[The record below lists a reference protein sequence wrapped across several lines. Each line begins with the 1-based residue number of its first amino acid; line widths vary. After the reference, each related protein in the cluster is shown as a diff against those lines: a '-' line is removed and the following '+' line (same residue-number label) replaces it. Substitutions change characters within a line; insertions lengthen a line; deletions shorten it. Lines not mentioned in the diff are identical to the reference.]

1 MKRFSFTTIV
11 IACSLFFVPF
21 VASAQTGDGGTG
33 RSAFTEKLMLE
44 LGVGAGTSHDDVR
57 PMELF
62 ANAGYRFISRMYVF
76 AHAGGMFGLGDKTEG
91 MRAYTRT
98 SLLGGGLG
106 YTLCNGDGV
115 ALDVRGSASSSVG
128 KADWKG
134 VAYDAGLFL
143 RVGSCGYK
151 FNVGLGYR
159 HFNSQST
166 GLGHYNGLYVTLGI
180 GL

>member
-1 MKRFSFTTIV
+1 MKRFSFTKLTV
-11 IACSLFFVPF
+11 ACALLFAPLA
-21 VASAQTGDGGTG
+21 ASAQTESGTG
-33 RSAFTEKLMLE
+33 RSVFVDKLVLE

-62 ANAGYRFISRMYVF
+62 VNAGYRFMPRMYVF
-76 AHAGGMFGLGDKTEG
+76 AHAGGMFGLGEKAGGT
-91 MRAYTRT
+91 RAYTKT
-98 SLLGGGLG
+98 PLLGGGLD
-106 YTLCNGDGV
+106 YTLFSGDGV
-115 ALDVRGSASSSVG
+115 ALDVRGSAASSLG

-151 FNVGLGYR
+151 FNIGLGYR
-159 HFNSQST
+159 HFNSRSA
-166 GLGHYNGLYVTLGI
+166 GIGNYNGLYATLGI

>member
-1 MKRFSFTTIV
+1 MKRFSFTKLTV
-11 IACSLFFVPF
+11 ACAFLFAPL
-21 VASAQTGDGGTG
+21 VASAQTVSGTG
-33 RSAFTEKLMLE
+33 RSAFVDKLVLE

-62 ANAGYRFISRMYVF
+62 ANAGYRFIPRMYVF
-76 AHAGGMFGLGDKTEG
+76 AHAGGMFGLGEKTG
-91 MRAYTRT
+91 GTRAYTRT
-98 SLLGGGLG
+98 PLLGGGLG
-106 YTLCNGDGV
+106 YTLCSGDGV
-115 ALDVRGSASSSVG
+115 ALDVRGSAASSLG

-151 FNVGLGYR
+151 FNIGLGYR
-159 HFNSQST
+159 HFNSRSA
-166 GLGHYNGLYVTLGI
+166 GIGNYNGLYATLGI

>member
-1 MKRFSFTTIV
+1 MKRFSFTKLTV
-11 IACSLFFVPF
+11 ACAFLFAPLA
-21 VASAQTGDGGTG
+21 ASAQIETATG
-33 RSAFTEKLMLE
+33 RSAFVDKLVLE

-62 ANAGYRFISRMYVF
+62 VNAGYRFIPRMYVF
-76 AHAGGMFGLGDKTEG
+76 AHAGGMFGLGEKTG
-91 MRAYTRT
+91 GTRAYTRT
-98 SLLGGGLG
+98 PLLGGGLG
-106 YTLCNGDGV
+106 YTLCSGDGV
-115 ALDVRGSASSSVG
+115 ALDVRGSAASSLG

-151 FNVGLGYR
+151 FNIGLGYR
-159 HFNSQST
+159 HFNSRSA
-166 GLGHYNGLYVTLGI
+166 GIGNYNGLYATLGI